1 MARRHSRTVRS
12 CPRGQ
17 QAASAQ
23 GRWITADQKNRGAL
37 AVSPSLSPDGRRLAY
52 LSERDMLSVDLYVAD
67 AETGHAIRKLVNTA
81 IDPHFSSLL
90 MVQVGLSRRLVLTA
104 ERRAA

>member
-1 MARRHSRTVRS
+1 
-12 CPRGQ
+12 
-17 QAASAQ
+17 
-23 GRWITADQKNRGAL
+23 
-37 AVSPSLSPDGRRLAY
+37 
-52 LSERDMLSVDLYVAD
+52 MLSVDLYVAD